1 MKKIVAALTLSA
13 CAFGTQAFATAI
25 SSGTPIQPGNAGC
38 ELLAEAVTINLSS
51 NVYGAYNCDKANNT
65 IRVGTCHKGGSR
77 KQATIACAVVSTTK
91 DETTG
96 ATTNVMNDPSCPKTE
111 YEKAT
116 FESKSLG
123 KGFLA
128 STAGGSVAAGSLAAT
143 CDSASP
149 VDTLLTGK

>member
-1 MKKIVAALTLSA
+1 MKKTMAALAFSA
-13 CAFGTQAFATAI
+13 CIFSMPTFAAPI

-38 ELLAEAVTINLSS
+38 ELLAEAVSINLSS

-77 KQATIACAVVSTTK
+77 KQATIACAVVSTKT
-91 DETTG
+91 DASG
-96 ATTNVMNDPSCPKTE
+96 AVTNVMNDPSCPTSE

-128 STAGGSVAAGSLAAT
+128 STAGGSVAASSLGAT
-143 CDSASP
+143 CDSADP
-149 VDTLLTGK
+149 VNTLLTGK

>member
-1 MKKIVAALTLSA
+1 MKKIIVALTLSV
-13 CAFGTQAFATAI
+13 CAFSMQAFATAI

-91 DETTG
+91 DEAGTI
-96 ATTNVMNDPSCPKTE
+96 TNVMNDPSCPKTE

-128 STAGGSVAAGSLAAT
+128 STAGGSVAASSLAAT

-149 VDTLLTGK
+149 VDALLTGK